1 MIPRILQHVL
11 LAAAIVFS
19 LTYSNAAA
27 ESISVSTKPLHALVA
42 SIAGKQTPPVLIIDG
57 ITSIH
62 HMSLKPSI
70 IRKLHKAKTVI
81 WMGADIEPYIENSLK
96 AVPSNTLLHDLSS
109 HLINPDIHW
118 WTNPQQAIL
127 LIKPLTDII
136 IASDPENRSEYRSN
150 ATMLIQRLNEMRSE
164 IRNSLARFSHTRFL
178 TLHNAYD
185 GFNSSFGL
193 TGGKAIEHNGTVGAK
208 TIAGLRKELLQTNI
222 PCVFGEAGENSAILN
237 ALLEGTNTRTGTLD
251 AMGNNLAAGPQFYEN
266 LIRQIADTYLTCFS
280 AK

>member
-1 MIPRILQHVL
+1 MISLAGSS
-11 LAAAIVFS
+11 AAAD
-19 LTYSNAAA
+19 
-27 ESISVSTKPLHALVA
+27 SISVSTKPLHALVA
-42 SIAGKQTPPVLIIDG
+42 GIVGKQASPELIIDG

-81 WMGADIEPYIENSLK
+81 WMGADIEPYIENALK
-96 AVPSNTLLHDLSS
+96 AVPADTVIHDLSS
-109 HLINPDIHW
+109 HLISPDIHW
-118 WTNPQQAIL
+118 WTNLQQAAL
-127 LIKPLTDII
+127 LIKPLTEII
-136 IASDPENRSEYRSN
+136 IEGDPENRSEYQSN
-150 ATMLIQRLNEMRSE
+150 AAELIQRLIKMRSE
-164 IRNSLARFSHTRFL
+164 IRNSFARFSHIRFL

-208 TIAGLRKELLQTNI
+208 TIAGLRKELLQTDI

-237 ALLEGTNTRTGTLD
+237 ALLEGTKARTATLD
-251 AMGNNLAAGPQFYEN
+251 AMGNNLAAGPEFYEN
-266 LIRQIADTYLTCFS
+266 LIRQIADTYLKCFS